1 MLSHRALPKC
11 SLCGRVKG
19 THRQQVCAECFSR
32 ASSTCLLLQAMA
44 FPGEMVGT
52 VAAQSIGEPTTQM
65 TLNTFHY
72 AGVSAKNVTLGVP
85 RLTEIMN
92 IAKNIKTP
100 SLEVWCC
107 TRRMPLRMLHLGVL
121 LSACMP
127 CLPHLP
133 SLRHVHRAISACC
146 ILQAFQLSAA
156 AQQLH
161 VILGGRACALSYSA
175 LLCTCNCMQCGT
187 S

>member
-1 MLSHRALPKC
+1 MLRPSAGYRA
-11 SLCGRVKG
+11 
-19 THRQQVCAECFSR
+19 
-32 ASSTCLLLQAMA
+32 CLLLQAMA

-100 SLEVWCC
+100 SLEVWYCVSHG
-107 TRRMPLRMLHLGVL
+107 PSRMLHLQGL
-121 LSACMP
+121 LPACMP
-127 CLPHLP
+127 CMPHLP
-133 SLRHVHRAISACC
+133 FFETWPRAICSCC
-146 ILQAFQLSAA
+146 TLQSLSVVCSRPAA
-156 AQQLH
+156 EH
-161 VILGGRACALSYSA
+161 GH
-175 LLCTCNCMQCGT
+175 LCTLNLCSAVHM
-187 S
+187 